1 MEFGLVF
8 ALSAV
13 VAILYLWAQP
23 RVFGVAS
30 LQNVQQNY
38 FGKVLLTAVVIFG
51 AIVVAGFIFSAVDG
65 KVTV

>member
-1 MEFGLVF
+1 MEFLAVF

-13 VAILYLWAQP
+13 VAILYQWVQP
-23 RVFGVAS
+23 KFFGLSQTQS
-30 LQNVQQNY
+30 LQANY
-38 FGKVLLTAVVIFG
+38 FGKTLLTTVVIFG